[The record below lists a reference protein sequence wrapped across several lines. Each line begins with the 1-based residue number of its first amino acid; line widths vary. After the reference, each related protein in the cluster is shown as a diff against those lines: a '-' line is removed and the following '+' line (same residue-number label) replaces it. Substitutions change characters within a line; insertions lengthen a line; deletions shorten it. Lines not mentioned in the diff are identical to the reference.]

1 MNLLRWRF
9 RIKGEHKYL
18 FPCLTLLLR
27 GGCKMIPEQI
37 KGGIRN
43 EDARRCKVMIH
54 LATIKKKRIVEFRLD
69 RALPEMYN
77 PIFDT

>member
-1 MNLLRWRF
+1 
-9 RIKGEHKYL
+9 
-18 FPCLTLLLR
+18 
-27 GGCKMIPEQI
+27 MIPEQI

-43 EDARRCKVMIH
+43 EDARRCKVMIP

>member
-1 MNLLRWRF
+1 
-9 RIKGEHKYL
+9 
-18 FPCLTLLLR
+18 
-27 GGCKMIPEQI
+27 MIPEQI

-69 RALPEMYN
+69 RALWEMYN